1 MLRNKTIIAGFAGIS
16 ALLLAGVVGLQLGQI
31 LGAFSVTGSSPASVQ
46 IVGNS
51 RAALPPTSVFLDVAN
66 NNKSAVKTP
75 NDLKPGI
82 SFLPPKKDRMK
93 VASLGA
99 GLGDGFFNSKPGE
112 ASSELN
118 SQTSPDG
125 SVVVD
130 EAMVFEKQAPVRM
143 EQSLVTAL
151 LTQGRKRKQKRRE
164 IAFNRSEKK
173 CLARAIYFEARSE
186 SRAGQ
191 IAVANVIMNRKV
203 NRYYPNTVCRV
214 VNQGAKRRTGCQF
227 SFRCDGQSDIPREK
241 KPWRASREI
250 ASLVLSGKLRDTRLR
265 GVTHYHAEYVK
276 PKWAKQFRRVA
287 KIGKHIFY
295 VAPKIASYRSW

>member
-1 MLRNKTIIAGFAGIS
+1 LLRYKTIIAGIS
-16 ALLLAGVVGLQLGQI
+16 ILLLAGAVGLQLGQM
-31 LGAFSVTGSSPASVQ
+31 LGAFSVSGSGPVQ
-46 IVGNS
+46 IAGNS
-51 RAALPPTSVFLDVAN
+51 GAAPQTTSIFLGVASN
-66 NNKSAVKTP
+66 GKSSVNKTAG
-75 NDLKPGI
+75 LKPSI
-82 SFLPPKKDRMK
+82 SSLPAKKDRIK

-99 GLGDGFFNSKPGE
+99 GIGNGFFNS
-112 ASSELN
+112 N
-118 SQTSPDG
+118 SAVETGSTPQASPDR

-130 EAMVFEKQAPVRM
+130 ETLIFEKQAPVRM

-151 LTQGRKRKQKRRE
+151 LSKGRKRKEKRRE
-164 IAFNRSEKK
+164 VVFNRSEKK

-241 KPWRASREI
+241 KSWRNSRDI
-250 ASLVLSGKLRDTRLR
+250 AGLVLEGKLRDSRLR
-265 GVTHYHAEYVK
+265 GVTHYHAEYVS

-295 VAPKIASYRSW
+295 VAPKIASYSSW